1 MTIGL
6 QLQPSLAPFDRPFC
20 PECAGPMFLV
30 ELEPGAPGSEFRTYE
45 CPIANS
51 PTDRWCD
58 ADLGVE
64 TTTDSSPAGWSEA
77 SDRRRLDRRGRL
89 PKGAK

>member
-20 PECAGPMFLV
+20 PECAAPMFLV

-45 CPIANS
+45 CPNCKF
-51 PTDRWCD
+51 TDRSVVRC
-58 ADLGVE
+58 
-64 TTTDSSPAGWSEA
+64 
-77 SDRRRLDRRGRL
+77 
-89 PKGAK
+89 